1 MEVEDKYK
9 ILQRLFFKKFGREL
23 PEKKSDKVDIGIDLK
38 DLTGEQ
44 KKMKAIQSLAPVDIV
59 KK

>member
-23 PEKKSDKVDIGIDLK
+23 PEKKSDNVDIGIDLK